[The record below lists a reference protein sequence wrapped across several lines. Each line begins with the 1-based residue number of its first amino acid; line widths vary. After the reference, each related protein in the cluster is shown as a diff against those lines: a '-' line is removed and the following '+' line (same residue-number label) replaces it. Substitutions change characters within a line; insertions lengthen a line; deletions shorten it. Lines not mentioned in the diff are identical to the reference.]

1 MKKSVLLGLI
11 LFFVFVFVAKG
22 HCWPWDKKQ
31 ETPAKPAAASSE
43 AAFTQ
48 APAPKAA
55 EPPRA
60 VATEA
65 LVPAKPDPDK
75 TRSLREKKKREIN
88 DSQWE
93 IDVLPLS
100 GKGAKESDVITIKDN
115 KFSSEVFA
123 KKGFEPS
130 NFTLSLQ
137 DDASPVVETMQSSEK
152 EGTVFW
158 RVEFDSV
165 LVSCKGIISQQ
176 LPGNKSEDYSFIS
189 TAKRPVLNVPVKAP
203 AEKPA
208 PPKATP
214 VKPAASDKKKAAKK

>member
-11 LFFVFVFVAKG
+11 LFFVFAFVSNG

-31 ETPAKPAAASSE
+31 EAPSKPAAVSNEAVSKQAPSAKTAEPAKPE
-43 AAFTQ
+43 
-48 APAPKAA
+48 
-55 EPPRA
+55 
-60 VATEA
+60 
-65 LVPAKPDPDK
+65 PDK
-75 TRSLREKKKREIN
+75 TRSLREKKKRELN

-93 IDVLPLS
+93 IEVLPLN

-115 KFSSEVFA
+115 KFSSEEFA

-137 DDASPVVETMQSSEK
+137 DDVFPVAETMQSSEK

-158 RVEFDSV
+158 RVEFDST

-203 AEKPA
+203 EEKLASPQVN
-208 PPKATP
+208 P
-214 VKPAASDKKKAAKK
+214 VKPAANEKKKAAKK